1 MSMKNFNP
9 SGLNHITLRVNNI
22 DKAEAFYGGLLGFKL
37 EKKMGRSMAVYRIG
51 TDSIVLVEAET
62 SYDQQSRDYRVDHF
76 GFTVPKPE
84 IVDEVAAVMKEKE
97 VTIISGP
104 ANRKNGRFLFI
115 SDPDGNMIEIFHE
128 KVD

>member
-1 MSMKNFNP
+1 MSLKNFNP
-9 SGLNHITLRVNNI
+9 TGLNHITLRVNDI
-22 DKAEAFYGGLLGFKL
+22 DRAEAFYGGLLGFKL

-62 SYDQQSRDYRVDHF
+62 SYDQQSKDYRVDHF
-76 GFTVPKPE
+76 GFTVPSPE
-84 IVDEVAAVMKEKE
+84 IVDEVAAFMKEKE

-115 SDPDGNMIEIFHE
+115 SDPDGNMIEIFNE
-128 KVD
+128 K

>member
-1 MSMKNFNP
+1 MSLKNFNP
-9 SGLNHITLRVNNI
+9 TGLNHITLRVNDI
-22 DKAEAFYGGLLGFKL
+22 DRAEAFYGALLGFKL

-62 SYDQQSRDYRVDHF
+62 SYDQQSKDYRVDHF
-76 GFTVPKPE
+76 GFTVPSPE
-84 IVDEVAAVMKEKE
+84 IVDEVAAFMKEKE

-115 SDPDGNMIEIFHE
+115 SDPDGNMIEIFNE
-128 KVD
+128 K